1 MSDRPEPEFIGVQ
14 ESFDKPETAM
24 FAKKEDVVPPG
35 AASMKNEW
43 SVGALKP
50 TKIDDKP
57 AAYLTQLAKDIV
69 GNLVF
74 TDRHIREFD
83 FPTVFGMVFMP
94 VMLGAFA
101 DTTEE
106 YRNDIGMIY
115 EYIDKA
121 GPRSIN
127 GYPIFFSMCYINK
140 HDAQIVWEKVAKI
153 EEALKAIE

>member
-1 MSDRPEPEFIGVQ
+1 MPDE
-14 ESFDKPETAM
+14 K
-24 FAKKEDVVPPG
+24 DVVPPT
-35 AASMKNEW
+35 ATMNNEW
-43 SVGALKP
+43 AVGALKP
-50 TKIDDKP
+50 TKIEDRP

-74 TDRHIREFD
+74 TDRHIREYD
-83 FPTVFGMVFMP
+83 FPTVFGMIFMP

-101 DTTEE
+101 DTTQE
-106 YRNDIGMIY
+106 YRDDIGMIY

-140 HDAQIVWEKVAKI
+140 ADAIKVWEKVRVI